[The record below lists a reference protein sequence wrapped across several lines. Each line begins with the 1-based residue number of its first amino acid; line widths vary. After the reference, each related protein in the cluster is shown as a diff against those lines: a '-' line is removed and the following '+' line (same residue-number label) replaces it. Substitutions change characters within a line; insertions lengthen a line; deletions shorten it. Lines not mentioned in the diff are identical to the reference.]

1 MILQALYQLAQEEG
15 LAEDL
20 DFQMVPVGYVIALGN
35 GTSTLIPRMDT
46 PLDGKGKPRAAPM
59 RIPRQEGRTSGDKAY
74 FLVDKADYVAG
85 WDPSE
90 KQKAAKLQNRS
101 QLFRVRVQLAL
112 AAQRP
117 QSPEAK
123 ALQAV
128 SDFMDLPEDQR
139 IAPFLAHLGPNPTD
153 ADRKALASAL
163 FAFQHAPAGP
173 DPVHLLPGVQAF
185 WRTQRERTVENAN
198 TICLVTGHLCEPVDV
213 HPPVKGVPGGN
224 TSGAALVSFNSAAFE
239 SYGLSNNANAPV
251 SREASE
257 TCAAALNRLL
267 AASPIHPDGH
277 RLPRRNLRLSD
288 DTAAL
293 FWNAKDGADLDWL
306 LELSGD
312 NPDSV
317 RLLLESPKAGR
328 PAPIKD
334 GSRFFTLLIS
344 GAQGRSI
351 VRNFLDSS
359 TQTAAR
365 AVEQFL
371 DDVQIEKPSGKGTGA
386 YPLWVLLRS
395 LAALG
400 KTENLPPNL
409 ASEVYLAA
417 IRDRPLPPFVL
428 SAAVRRNRAEGPGG
442 ESFAA
447 RCALIRASLIRLSH
461 PQRKEIPVSLDT
473 TRPEGA
479 YHLGRLLAVLDK
491 CQQDALGSVNATL
504 VDRYYGAA
512 SSTPAAI
519 FPTLLRNNRHHLA
532 KLRKE
537 KAGWAIIQERLIQ
550 EVMDGL
556 DTFPRTLNLEH
567 QGLFALGFHHQRQAF
582 FTKKDAPASSND

>member
-1 MILQALYQLAQEEG
+1 
-15 LAEDL
+15 
-20 DFQMVPVGYVIALGN
+20 
-35 GTSTLIPRMDT
+35 MD
-46 PLDGKGKPRAAPM
+46 
-59 RIPRQEGRTSGDKAY
+59 I
-74 FLVDKADYVAG
+74 
-85 WDPSE
+85 
-90 KQKAAKLQNRS
+90 
-101 QLFRVRVQLAL
+101 
-112 AAQRP
+112 
-117 QSPEAK
+117 
-123 ALQAV
+123 
-128 SDFMDLPEDQR
+128 
-139 IAPFLAHLGPNPTD
+139 
-153 ADRKALASAL
+153 
-163 FAFQHAPAGP
+163 
-173 DPVHLLPGVQAF
+173 
-185 WRTQRERTVENAN
+185 
-198 TICLVTGHLCEPVDV
+198 

-239 SYGLSNNANAPV
+239 SYGLTNNANAPV

-277 RLPRRNLRLSD
+277 RLPKRNLRLSD

-317 RLLLESPKAGR
+317 RLMLESPKAGR

-359 TQTAAR
+359 TQTAAK

-371 DDVQIEKPSGKGTGA
+371 DDVQIEKPFGKGTGA

-417 IRDRPLPPFVL
+417 IQNRSLPPFVL
-428 SAAVRRNRAEGPGG
+428 SAALRRNRAEAIRMGDQDAKKRA
-442 ESFAA
+442 EAIQAFAA
-447 RCALIRASLIRLSH
+447 RCALIRASLIRQSH
-461 PQRKEIPVSLDT
+461 PLRKEISVSLDT
-473 TRPEGA
+473 NCYEIG
-479 YHLGRLLAVLDK
+479 YLLGRLLAVLDK
-491 CQQDALGSVNATL
+491 TQSLAIPGANATI
-504 VDRYYGAA
+504 VDRYYGTA
-512 SSTPAAI
+512 STAPATV
-519 FPTLLRNNRHHLA
+519 FPTLLQKGQQHFG
-532 KLRKE
+532 KLRGDKE
-537 KAGWAIIQERLIQ
+537 KSWAFRLVDKALGEVTERM
-550 EVMDGL
+550 EAKPFPKVL
-556 DTFPRTLNLEH
+556 DLPS

-582 FTKKDAPASSND
+582 FIKKDASTSSHD